1 MASTFEQII
10 ALTIFAVL
18 VYALCVLVGSAY
30 LMRKKQAFAQERLRL
45 EKVLHDYNKAFEDDY
60 KPF

>member
-1 MASTFEQII
+1 MASTFGQII
-10 ALTIFAVL
+10 ALTIFAILAYTLSVF
-18 VYALCVLVGSAY
+18 VGSMY
-30 LMRKKQAFAQERLRL
+30 LQCKKQSLKRERLRL